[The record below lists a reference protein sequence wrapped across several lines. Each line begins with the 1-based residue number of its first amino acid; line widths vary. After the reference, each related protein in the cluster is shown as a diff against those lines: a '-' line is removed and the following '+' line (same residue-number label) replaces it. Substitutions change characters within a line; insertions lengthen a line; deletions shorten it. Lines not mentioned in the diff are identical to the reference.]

1 MKTNEQH
8 KERQGVLANLD
19 AHTAAFAG
27 GGLILS
33 GASFWFNGS
42 FGYEQGGIAMAFAFI
57 GFALAKDG
65 GISYAF
71 GGAGRGRAIA
81 GVAGAIGF
89 VVSCMAALG
98 ASSHGRDAA
107 ANPLKAQID
116 AYNTAVKTERDIEA
130 KLKSLG
136 TLSVGQTEAAL
147 AKVQVD
153 ASIFKRTAACAKVEH
168 SNKRIAAV
176 NRDACSPYLVA
187 KANVDAARE
196 ASELTGKLEAAREVI
211 AKGSPAS
218 SDAQA
223 STIATILGL
232 DKIDSVQAAL
242 NIVLALSIEVIA
254 PLMWAVVTG
263 ALHGQKPS
271 PAPAKEA
278 PKAEKRTRI
287 RSVSTDEEV
296 EAIILGDLTRGISRN
311 QEDYAAQFG
320 KSVATI
326 SRMVDRLTSKPNARI
341 GARKMGTRRVLY
353 ALAS

>member
-1 MKTNEQH
+1 M
-8 KERQGVLANLD
+8 LARLD
-19 AHTAAFAG
+19 AHTAAFIG

-42 FGYEQGGIAMAFAFI
+42 FGYAQGGVAMSLAFI
-57 GFALAKDG
+57 GFAIAKDV
-65 GISYAF
+65 GISFAA
-71 GGAGRGRAIA
+71 GGSGRGRVIA
-81 GVAGAIGF
+81 GIAGAIGF

-98 ASSHGRDAA
+98 ASSHGRDAT
-107 ANPLKAQID
+107 ANPLQAQID
-116 AYNTAVKTERDIEA
+116 AYDTAVKTERDIEA
-130 KLKSLG
+130 KLNGLG
-136 TLSVGQTEAAL
+136 ALSVGQAEAAL

-153 ASIFKRTAACAKVEH
+153 PSIFKRTASCAKIEH
-168 SNKRIAAV
+168 TNKRIAAV

-196 ASELTGKLEAAREVI
+196 VSELSAKLEAARVVI
-211 AKGSPAS
+211 SKGRPAS

-232 DKIDSVQAAL
+232 DKIDSVQASL

-263 ALHGQKPS
+263 TLHGQKPA
-271 PAPAKEA
+271 PAPIKEA

-296 EAIILGDLTRGISRN
+296 EAIILADLARGISRT

-326 SRMVDRLTSKPNARI
+326 SRMVDRLTGKPNARI
-341 GARKMGTRRVLY
+341 GAKKMGTRRVLY